1 MKCKKSSTRIRV
13 VDVAPLILQVWG
25 AYGYANHKLVRSL
38 IKSLRRKI
46 GDDARA
52 PDYIF
57 NVRGVGYRM
66 ARPDERKAA
75 SQEAEVPSD

>member
-1 MKCKKSSTRIRV
+1 MQKV
-13 VDVAPLILQVWG
+13 VNTHLCGRRRPLIRQDYG

-52 PDYIF
+52 PNYIF

-66 ARPDERKAA
+66 ARSAD
-75 SQEAEVPSD
+75 